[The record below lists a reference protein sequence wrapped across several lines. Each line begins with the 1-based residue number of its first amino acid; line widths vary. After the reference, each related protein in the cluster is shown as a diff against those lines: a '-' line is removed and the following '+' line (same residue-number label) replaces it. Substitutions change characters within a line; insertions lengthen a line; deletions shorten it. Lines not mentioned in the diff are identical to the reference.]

1 MALTLLRHAPL
12 HPQYHK
18 RYNGWT
24 NLPIDPALF
33 EKEKVALLQREHFD
47 MVYSSDLQRCTQTL
61 EQMGIKTYITDAR
74 LREVR
79 FKAPIEGKSFE
90 EITHLP
96 SYHPSLLEDSQIWHT
111 YLCAESQERFEARL
125 LSFLKIL
132 PPQKEILLCS
142 HGGTLQKIMHFL
154 THSSNHKIDYLD
166 FIRIEHYD
174 IQSMV

>member
-24 NLPIDPALF
+24 NLPIDPTLF
-33 EKEKVALLQREHFD
+33 KKEKVALLQRQHFD

-61 EQMGIKTYITDAR
+61 EQMGIKTYITDVR

-79 FKAPIEGKSFE
+79 FKAPIEGKNFE

-125 LSFLKIL
+125 LSFLKTL
-132 PPQKEILLCS
+132 PPHKEILLCS
-142 HGGTLQKIMHFL
+142 HGGTLQTIFSL
-154 THSSNHKIDYLD
+154 LVPFQAPQIAYLD
-166 FIRIEHYD
+166 FIRIEHYG